1 MACSRVKYN
10 FYHTTE
16 LDYASKPQTSWI
28 GHTKEFEARN
38 LTFRET
44 KEIMRYFK
52 AVYIRRVTNTN
63 ILLEFKQISCFLL
76 RLLNV
81 AKPSFV
87 YHVGEFPQTCSM
99 SPCNSALFRG
109 NF

>member
-1 MACSRVKYN
+1 
-10 FYHTTE
+10 
-16 LDYASKPQTSWI
+16 
-28 GHTKEFEARN
+28 
-38 LTFRET
+38 
-44 KEIMRYFK
+44 MRYFK
-52 AVYIRRVTNTN
+52 AVYIWRVTNTN

-87 YHVGEFPQTCSM
+87 YHVGEFPQTFSM
-99 SPCNSALFRG
+99 SPCNSDLLQE

>member
-1 MACSRVKYN
+1 MVCSRVNYN

-16 LDYASKPQTSWI
+16 LEYASKPQTSWI
-28 GHTKEFEARN
+28 GHTKVFEARN
-38 LTFRET
+38 PTFRET

-52 AVYIRRVTNTN
+52 AAYIWCVTNTN

-87 YHVGEFPQTCSM
+87 YHVGKFPQTSSM
-99 SPCNSALFRG
+99 TPCNSALLQG

>member
-1 MACSRVKYN
+1 MVCSRVNNN
-10 FYHTTE
+10 FYHKTE
-16 LDYASKPQTSWI
+16 QDYASKPQTSWI

-38 LTFRET
+38 PTFRGT

-52 AVYIRRVTNTN
+52 AVYVWRVANTN
-63 ILLEFKQISCFLL
+63 ILLEFKQISCFFL
-76 RLLNV
+76 RLLSV

-87 YHVGEFPQTCSM
+87 HNVGEFPQTCST
-99 SPCNSALFRG
+99 SPCNSVLLQG